1 MIESPSMIYTNILV
15 NQFQIG
21 HIISTSHMNNNNNKM
36 RPCNKNQFQSI
47 RKQKQNAT
55 TTQKYKKMKK
65 IKNQK
70 RKSKHFFIIFLLM
83 APSSSTISAIWV
95 DFVGATGQAQ
105 KL

>member
-1 MIESPSMIYTNILV
+1 M
-15 NQFQIG
+15 
-21 HIISTSHMNNNNNKM
+21 NNNNKM

-65 IKNQK
+65 NQK
-70 RKSKHFFIIFLLM
+70 RKSKHFFIIFLLK

-95 DFVGATGQAQ
+95 DFVGPTGQAQ

>member
-1 MIESPSMIYTNILV
+1 
-15 NQFQIG
+15 
-21 HIISTSHMNNNNNKM
+21 MNNNNNKM

-70 RKSKHFFIIFLLM
+70 RKSKHFFIIFLLK
-83 APSSSTISAIWV
+83 APSSSTISAVWV
-95 DFVGATGQAQ
+95 DFVGPTGQAQ